1 MGNILNTIADYARLR
16 VAKDKEKMPLNEV
29 KRICSEMGQ
38 AEGALFEAALR
49 RPGIS
54 FICEIKRA
62 SPSKGIIAKNFD
74 YIRIAEQYV
83 EAGADCISCLTEP
96 KWFKGSD
103 DIFER
108 IRKVVSI
115 PMLRKD
121 FIVDEYQIYQSRVM
135 GANAVLLICSVL
147 DELTL
152 RKYLELCKSL
162 GLAAIVEAH
171 DEEEVLAALN
181 AGAAIIGVNNRNLK
195 DFSVNMD
202 NCKKLRR
209 LVPREILFVAE
220 SGIRK
225 LEEIEALRRIKA
237 DAVLIGE
244 TLMKSSDKK
253 KALEILRG
261 KV

>member
-1 MGNILNTIADYARLR
+1 
-16 VAKDKEKMPLNEV
+16 
-29 KRICSEMGQ
+29 
-38 AEGALFEAALR
+38 
-49 RPGIS
+49 
-54 FICEIKRA
+54 
-62 SPSKGIIAKNFD
+62 
-74 YIRIAEQYV
+74 
-83 EAGADCISCLTEP
+83 
-96 KWFKGSD
+96 
-103 DIFER
+103 
-108 IRKVVSI
+108 
-115 PMLRKD
+115 MLRKD

-225 LEEIEALRRIKA
+225 LEDIEALRRIKA